1 MFIKK
6 FTDYKTINT
15 VIAIFGGLIAI
26 ALAIAPSTVSVIFNI
41 TYLSQDLGS
50 WVNSSRVV
58 WILCISISLLSSW
71 ARYIEEIYAQKI
83 IMRFYSVMFTGFAL
97 SNFLGGVESNV
108 PVHSVSVAFI
118 TVLASVGWMCWNN
131 SRGIDPNTKAINS
144 SNTVSLI
151 NNSDEGLSLIHI
163 SEPTRPY

>member
-15 VIAIFGGLIAI
+15 VIAIVGGLIAI
-26 ALAIAPSTVSVIFNI
+26 GLAIAPSTVSVIFNI
-41 TYLSQDLGS
+41 TYLSQDFGS

-118 TVLASVGWMCWNN
+118 AVLASVGWMCWNN
-131 SRGIDPNTKAINS
+131 SRGIEPNTKAINS

-151 NNSDEGLSLIHI
+151 NNSDEGQDFLEANS
-163 SEPTRPY
+163 

>member
-118 TVLASVGWMCWNN
+118 AVLASVAWMCWNN
-131 SRGIDPNTKAINS
+131 SRGIEPNTKKINS
-144 SNTVSLI
+144 SNSVSYI
-151 NNSDEGLSLIHI
+151 NNLDEDKDFFEANS
-163 SEPTRPY
+163 

>member
-26 ALAIAPSTVSVIFNI
+26 GLAIAPSTVSVIFNI

-131 SRGIDPNTKAINS
+131 SRGIEPNTKAINS

-151 NNSDEGLSLIHI
+151 NNSDEGQDFLEANS
-163 SEPTRPY
+163 

>member
-1 MFIKK
+1 MLNNK
-6 FTDYKTINT
+6 FTDYKTINSL
-15 VIAIFGGLIAI
+15 IAMFSGLIGV
-26 ALAIAPSTVSVIFNI
+26 ALLIAPSTLSNIFGI
-41 TYLSQDLGS
+41 TYLSQSGGS
-50 WVNSSRVV
+50 WINSSRVV
-58 WILCISISLLSSW
+58 WILCFSISLLSSW
-71 ARYIEEIYAQKI
+71 ARYIDEIYAQKI

-131 SRGIDPNTKAINS
+131 SRGIEPNTKAINS

-151 NNSDEGLSLIHI
+151 NNSDEGQDFFEANS
-163 SEPTRPY
+163 

>member
-15 VIAIFGGLIAI
+15 VIAIVGGLIAI

-118 TVLASVGWMCWNN
+118 AVLASVGWMCWNN
-131 SRGIDPNTKAINS
+131 SRGIEPNTKAINS

-151 NNSDEGLSLIHI
+151 NNSDEGQDFLEANS
-163 SEPTRPY
+163 

>member
-1 MFIKK
+1 MLNNKLI
-6 FTDYKTINT
+6 DYKTINN
-15 VIAIFGGLIAI
+15 VIVIFSAITAI
-26 ALAIAPSTVSVIFNI
+26 ALAIAPSTISTIFNVN
-41 TYLSQDLGS
+41 YLSQVDGS

-58 WILCISISLLSSW
+58 WILCISISLLSNWS
-71 ARYIEEIYAQKI
+71 RYIDEVYAQKV

-118 TVLASVGWMCWNN
+118 AVLLALAWMCWNN
-131 SRGIDPNTKAINS
+131 SRGIEPNTKAINS

-151 NNSDEGLSLIHI
+151 NNAEEQDILEANS
-163 SEPTRPY
+163 

>member
-15 VIAIFGGLIAI
+15 VIAIVGGLISI
-26 ALAIAPSTVSVIFNI
+26 ALAIAPFTVSNIFNV
-41 TYLSQDLGS
+41 TYLSQDVGS

-58 WILCISISLLSSW
+58 WILGISISLLSSW
-71 ARYIEEIYAQKI
+71 ARYIEEIYSQKI
-83 IMRFYSVMFTGFAL
+83 IMRFYSLMFAGFAL

-118 TVLASVGWMCWNN
+118 IVLAVVAWMCWNN
-131 SRGIDPNTKAINS
+131 SRGIEPNTKKINS
-144 SNTVSLI
+144 LNSVSYI
-151 NNSDEGLSLIHI
+151 NDLDEDKDLFEANS
-163 SEPTRPY
+163 

>member
-1 MFIKK
+1 MFIKN

-15 VIAIFGGLIAI
+15 VIAIFSGLIAI
-26 ALAIAPSTVSVIFNI
+26 FLAIAPSTVSNIFNV
-41 TYLSQDLGS
+41 TYLSQDVGS

-131 SRGIDPNTKAINS
+131 SRGIEPNTKAINS

-151 NNSDEGLSLIHI
+151 NNSDEGQDFLEANS
-163 SEPTRPY
+163 

>member
-15 VIAIFGGLIAI
+15 VIAIFGGLISI
-26 ALAIAPSTVSVIFNI
+26 GLAIAPSTVSVIFNI

-131 SRGIDPNTKAINS
+131 SRGIEPNTKAINS

-151 NNSDEGLSLIHI
+151 NNSDEGQDFLEANS
-163 SEPTRPY
+163 

>member
-15 VIAIFGGLIAI
+15 VIAIVGGLIAI
-26 ALAIAPSTVSVIFNI
+26 ALAIAPFTVSNIFNI
-41 TYLSQDLGS
+41 TYLSQDAGS

-83 IMRFYSVMFTGFAL
+83 IMRFYSVMFAGFAL

-118 TVLASVGWMCWNN
+118 IVLAVVAWMCWNN
-131 SRGIDPNTKAINS
+131 SRGIEPNTKKINS
-144 SNTVSLI
+144 LNSVSYI
-151 NNSDEGLSLIHI
+151 NDLDEDKDLFEANS
-163 SEPTRPY
+163 

>member
-6 FTDYKTINT
+6 FSDYKTINT
-15 VIAIFGGLIAI
+15 VIAIVGGLIAI
-26 ALAIAPSTVSVIFNI
+26 ALAIAPFTVSNIFNI
-41 TYLSQDLGS
+41 TYLSQDVGS

-83 IMRFYSVMFTGFAL
+83 IMRFYSVMFAGLAL

-108 PVHSVSVAFI
+108 SVHSVSIAFI
-118 TVLASVGWMCWNN
+118 IVLAVVAWMCWNN
-131 SRGIDPNTKAINS
+131 SRGIEPNTKKINS
-144 SNTVSLI
+144 FNSVSYI
-151 NNSDEGLSLIHI
+151 NDLDEDKDLSEANS
-163 SEPTRPY
+163 